1 MPMASVVLR
10 RPDFS
15 DEDTCQCKPF
25 AESSDGH
32 HRVSVYSGV
41 NMPWV
46 PHEGAD
52 VGLFLCPTPS
62 FRKAAQVLS
71 GPACLS
77 SSAMSCDHLQGRL
90 QLLFSM
96 HHEPAH
102 SGPSEPQETRPTLT
116 RARSLPWHPKAC
128 GVTLA
133 QALVLDPWSLLQ
145 PLQCE

>member
-77 SSAMSCDHLQGRL
+77 SSAMSCDHFSSLCTMNLHTVGLQNL
-90 QLLFSM
+90 KKLAPPSL
-96 HHEPAH
+96 EPEV
-102 SGPSEPQETRPTLT
+102 SPGILKPVE
-116 RARSLPWHPKAC
+116 SLWPK
-128 GVTLA
+128 
-133 QALVLDPWSLLQ
+133 P
-145 PLQCE
+145 

>member
-1 MPMASVVLR
+1 MPMDSVVLR

-15 DEDTCQCKPF
+15 DEDKCQCKPF

-96 HHEPAH
+96 HREPSH
-102 SGPSEPQETRPTLT
+102 SGPSEPQETHPRPTI
-116 RARSLPWHPKAC
+116 ARSLLWHPNTY
-128 GVTLA
+128 GVTVA
-133 QALVLDPWSLLQ
+133 QALVLVPWSLLQ
-145 PLQCE
+145 LLQCE